1 MKSLKFFAL
10 ALLAS
15 LASCSVQPGV
25 SGMTQD
31 QAAAIIAELKDIKRV
46 LVEQQRARAADT
58 AVPAAAAAAAPST
71 VKLADVAVNVLG
83 SASAPVTMVE
93 FSDYQ
98 CPFCKRFHERTFPD
112 LKKKYIDTGKV
123 RYVVR
128 DLPLPFHGEAM
139 PAAIGVR
146 CAGEQGQFWAVY
158 EALFA
163 SQDMLSAQMVRKAAV
178 TAGADGAVYDAC
190 IKKPTVKALIEAEMQ
205 EAERIGVTG
214 TPGFVIAQKKGQEL
228 EGTLVLGSQAT
239 TVFTAKIDALL
250 AGKPA
255 P

>member
-31 QAAAIIAELKDIKRV
+31 QAAAIIAELKDIKRG
-46 LVEQQRARAADT
+46 LVKQQRARPADAA
-58 AVPAAAAAAAPST
+58 APAAPAAPST
-71 VKLADVAVNVLG
+71 IKLADVAVNVLG

-163 SQDMLSAQMVRKAAV
+163 SQDTLSAQMVRKAAV
-178 TAGADGAVYDAC
+178 SAGADGAVYDAC
-190 IKKPTVKALIEAEMQ
+190 IKKPAVKALIEADMQ

-250 AGKPA
+250 TGKPA